1 MKKLTSLLVLMFVAL
16 LTINTFAQSEAEL
29 KQMIEKNNKIM
40 SDAMKANDVD
50 KAMALYAE
58 DAIQLPNKQEMRQG
72 IAEIRK
78 DAENMVKEGWKVK
91 EYNNN
96 IKSVEAHG
104 DLVTEIGTYSMS
116 VQKEGSN
123 DVHKFEGKYLTLWEK
138 QTDGSLKLKT
148 EVWNE
153 DFDNSSMAESRDIDR
168 ENMDNKE
175 WNESDKSM
183 KDKTHK
189 DENKMSDD
197 NPTKG
202 NIENK

>member
-1 MKKLTSLLVLMFVAL
+1 MKKLTSLLVLMFVGF

-29 KQMIEKNNKIM
+29 KQMIERNNKIM

-91 EYNNN
+91 EYSNN

-123 DVHKFEGKYLTLWEK
+123 DVHKFKGKYLTLWEK

-153 DFDNSSMAESRDIDR
+153 DFDNSSMAESRDMDR

-183 KDKTHK
+183 KDKNQK
-189 DENKMSDD
+189 DENKMSED
-197 NPTKG
+197 NPTQG
-202 NIENK
+202 DIENK